1 LFDWQVAKR
10 SPGPRDMA
18 YFLSGLVLVEQRRAM
33 EESMLRLYYETLKV
47 NGVSEYSTGD
57 LRRDFQAGLGAPLI
71 TLVMAGGML
80 DFSSERGA
88 DLFKRLCERLGA
100 ALEDHQFV
108 TYLDGL
114 VPRRTGSISKN
125 VS

>member
-1 LFDWQVAKR
+1 
-10 SPGPRDMA
+10 
-18 YFLSGLVLVEQRRAM
+18 
-33 EESMLRLYYETLKV
+33 MLRLYYETLKA